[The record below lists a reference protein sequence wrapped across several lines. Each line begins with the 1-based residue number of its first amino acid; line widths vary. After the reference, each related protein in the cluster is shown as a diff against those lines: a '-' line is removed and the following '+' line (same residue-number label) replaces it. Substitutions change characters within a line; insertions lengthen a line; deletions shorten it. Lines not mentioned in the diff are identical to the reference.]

1 MHNMTGKNKT
11 GNNIFTTAPH
21 IKAKQSVKSIMW
33 LVVLSLIPANIYSV
47 YHFGIGT
54 LLVIAASILGALLS
68 ETIMQIILKKKITVT
83 NGSAVVTGLLLAM
96 IVPPETPAWMAAIG
110 SCFAISIAKQIFGG
124 LGYNILN
131 PALSGWAFMLVIWP
145 DYMTTKWFHFS
156 KTNILAQDITNT
168 SNIPKAAFDAVTQ
181 ATPLNALKQ
190 APQYFIDMNI
200 SLDSLYEL
208 LFSSEMLQNLF
219 IGNTGGCIG
228 ETSALLLLLGGFFLL
243 HKRIITWHIPV
254 SFIGVVAVSML
265 LYHLLTDFPF
275 PLSVVLFHIL
285 SGGLILGAFF
295 MATDTVTT
303 PLTAKG
309 MIIFGAGCGFI
320 TTVIRLWS
328 GFPEGVSF
336 SILIMNALVPFIDNI
351 TKPRVFGIQ

>member
-1 MHNMTGKNKT
+1 MLPCSCYNRGV
-11 GNNIFTTAPH
+11 H
-21 IKAKQSVKSIMW
+21 IQNDINQRFLKYIQSHSHE
-33 LVVLSLIPANIYSV
+33 Y
-47 YHFGIGT
+47 F
-54 LLVIAASILGALLS
+54 
-68 ETIMQIILKKKITVT
+68 
-83 NGSAVVTGLLLAM
+83 
-96 IVPPETPAWMAAIG
+96 
-110 SCFAISIAKQIFGG
+110 F
-124 LGYNILN
+124 
-131 PALSGWAFMLVIWP
+131 IWP

-156 KTNILAQDITNT
+156 KTNILAQDITNR

-295 MATDTVTT
+295 MATDYVTS
-303 PLTAKG
+303 PLTRKG
-309 MIIFGAGCGFI
+309 QLIFGFGCGLLTF
-320 TTVIRLWS
+320 VIRKW
-328 GFPEGVSF
+328 GGYPEGVSF
-336 SILIMNALVPFIDNI
+336 SILMMNAVVSLLDRVCR
-351 TKPRVFGIQ
+351 PRIYGYEKNAKRV